1 MSIARRICAE
11 LDSQGGQHREMLGF
25 MPQLIVVEKI
35 DGNPVAWRCSECRQ
49 TFSARGKLT
58 MEERHRKVA
67 GDFKIH
73 MEECHKAQGAVAG
86 LGFRLV
92 QRLRD

>member
-1 MSIARRICAE
+1 
-11 LDSQGGQHREMLGF
+11 

-58 MEERHRKVA
+58 MKERHRRVTS
-67 GDFKIH
+67 DFKVH
-73 MEECHKAQGAVAG
+73 TEECHKAQGAAAG
-86 LGFRLV
+86 LGFPARAT
-92 QRLRD
+92 LRD